1 MAKINVKEWL
11 TFVSEKGIMN
21 DKMTNGSVFQRYEKK
36 FLLTKDQYEGMLI
49 TIARHMRLDPYC
61 KNGEMYHL
69 RNIYFDTLDHQLI
82 SMSLLKPDF
91 KEKLRIRKYGKQG
104 DGTNLVFLEV
114 KRKIRGIVTKRRAS
128 LSLQEIDDF
137 MNQGRIPTRE
147 NYFDKQIL
155 SELHYMTNIYSLQK
169 AVFIEYNRLAFF
181 DRHDEEFRVTFDH
194 DIYTRYDNFDFES
207 KVKGLPL
214 LAKDM
219 VLMEVKVGE
228 AMPLWFAKT
237 LARLD
242 IYLNSFSKY
251 GKAYEYS
258 LAKEMGNDV

>member
-1 MAKINVKEWL
+1 MI
-11 TFVSEKGIMN
+11 
-21 DKMTNGSVFQRYEKK
+21 TNGSVFQRYEKK
-36 FLLTKDQYEGMLI
+36 FLLTKDQYERILL
-49 TIARHMRLDPYC
+49 TISRHMRLDPYC
-61 KNGEMYHL
+61 KDGQMYHL
-69 RNIYFDTLDHQLI
+69 RNVYFDTLDHQLI
-82 SMSLLKPDF
+82 SLSLLKPDF

-114 KRKIRGIVTKRRAS
+114 KRKIRGVVTKRRAS
-128 LSLQEIDDF
+128 LSLQEIDAF
-137 MNQGRIPTRE
+137 MDQGMIPKRE

-155 SELHYMTNIYSLQK
+155 SELHYMTNIYALRK

-181 DRHDEEFRVTFDH
+181 DRQDEEFRVTFDH
-194 DIYTRYDNFDFES
+194 DIHTRYDNFDFES

-237 LARLD
+237 LARLH